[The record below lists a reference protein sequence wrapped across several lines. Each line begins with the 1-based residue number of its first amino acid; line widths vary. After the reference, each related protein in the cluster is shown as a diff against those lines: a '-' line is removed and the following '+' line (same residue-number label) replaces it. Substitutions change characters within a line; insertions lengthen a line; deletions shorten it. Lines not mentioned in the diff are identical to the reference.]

1 MAGISVQTCISLI
14 LQHIGGI
21 PLQGAF
27 KSVIEGSPPAKQIGI
42 GSFSLPSLNMLSSAL
57 DGASMGSMLG
67 DVFENPIGSIT
78 DNLGSSITDVTG
90 DLEST
95 FVESTIGADNVLIRT
110 VKSEFAS
117 KISLSQIDSL
127 KSTLGNLGSSI
138 PSLTDLTNKISGVT
152 MPSFEVEGDFGL
164 PQVTS
169 ITSSFESLAEK
180 IPDSLNAQVG
190 GLRESLGGH
199 LDSITAP
206 LNLGSTLTSANSLVN
221 GLVSSLTGA
230 SNAGSVT
237 SIINSATSAITTTR
251 NTVDD
256 NVDTSK
262 STMLSLI
269 KGAQAISY
277 VDNVSSALDSGST
290 KNQQF
295 LSKVVKPSAMT
306 QIKEGIEAQK
316 NYYNGENQ
324 A

>member
-1 MAGISVQTCISLI
+1 MAGISVKTCISLI

-21 PLQGAF
+21 PLQGAT
-27 KSVIEGSPPAKQIGI
+27 KSLVEGVPPAKQIGI
-42 GSFSLPSLNMLSSAL
+42 GSFSLPSLEMLSSAL

-67 DVFENPIGSIT
+67 DVFQNPIGSVT
-78 DNLGSSITDVTG
+78 ENLGSSITSVTSN
-90 DLEST
+90 LEST
-95 FVESTIGADNVLIRT
+95 FVESTVGADNALIRT
-110 VKSEFAS
+110 VKSQFAS
-117 KISLSQIDSL
+117 KISLQQIDSL
-127 KSTLGNLGSSI
+127 KSTLGNLNSSI

-152 MPSFEVEGDFGL
+152 MPSFEIEGDFGL

-180 IPDSLNAQVG
+180 IPDSLNEQVG

-206 LNLGSTLTSANSLVN
+206 LNLGNTLSSTNDIIN
-221 GLVSSLTGA
+221 GLVSSLTNA
-230 SNAGSVT
+230 SNAGSAA
-237 SIINSATSAITTTR
+237 SIINSATSTITATR

-256 NVDTSK
+256 SVDTSK
-262 STMLSLI
+262 STMSSLI
-269 KGAQAISY
+269 NGAQAIAY
-277 VDNVSSALDSGST
+277 VDSVSSAIDSGST

-316 NYYNGENQ
+316 NYYNGEN
-324 A
+324 